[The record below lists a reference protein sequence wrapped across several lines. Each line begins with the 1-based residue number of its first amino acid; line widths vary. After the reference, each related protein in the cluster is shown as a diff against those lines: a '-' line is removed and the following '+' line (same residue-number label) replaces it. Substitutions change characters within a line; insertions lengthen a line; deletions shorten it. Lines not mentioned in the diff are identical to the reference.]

1 MLTIWGAKRRYCDGV
16 SRRDFLRIGALGAT
30 LTLADLLR
38 GQAQASGRGAGL
50 AKTKSL
56 GHKAAIMIYLPGG
69 PSHMDM
75 YDLKPAAPKEYRG
88 EFNPIKTNV
97 AGIDI
102 CEHFPK
108 QAAIMDKLAIIRSV
122 SGAVEEHSD
131 AQTFSGWSEQ
141 QNRNVGRP
149 SLGAVVSKLRS
160 SEAVDVPQFVSLRG
174 MSRGLEPGYL
184 GVAHRA
190 FTPNGPGMANLKLP
204 SSVARDRLE
213 DRKSLLSSFDQMRR
227 DVDATGTMIGLDSFT
242 SKAFEIVTSG
252 TIRKA
257 LDLAQEDPRVRDRY
271 GKATQFLT
279 ARRLVEAG
287 VGCVTLQIGGWDT
300 HGDNFRT
307 LKRQLPE
314 VDQAVAAL
322 VEDLYA
328 RGLDQDVVVVMWGEF
343 GRTPRINGSAGRDH
357 WPTVMSC
364 LLSGGG
370 LKMGQAIGASSARGE
385 YPKDRPCSVQSVVA
399 TLYRVLGI
407 DPAMTFTSGTGRPT
421 HLLDDRNV
429 VGELV

>member
-1 MLTIWGAKRRYCDGV
+1 MLTIWGAKRQFCDGI
-16 SRRDFLRIGALGAT
+16 SRRDFMRIGAFGAT
-30 LTLADLLR
+30 LTLADMLR
-38 GQAQASGRGAGL
+38 ANAHAARS
-50 AKTKSL
+50 KSL

-69 PSHMDM
+69 PTHMDT
-75 YDLKPAAPKEYRG
+75 YDLKPNAPKEYRG
-88 EFNPIKTNV
+88 EFNPIKTSV
-97 AGIDI
+97 AGIEI
-102 CEHFPK
+102 CELMPK

-149 SLGAVVSKLRS
+149 SLGAVLSKLRS
-160 SEAVDVPQFVSLRG
+160 GDAVDVPQFVSLRG
-174 MSRGLEPGYL
+174 LSRGLEPGYL

-190 FTPNGPGMANLKLP
+190 FQPNGPGMANLKLP
-204 SSVARDRLE
+204 SSVSFDRLE
-213 DRKSLLSSFDQMRR
+213 DRKTLLSSFDQMRR
-227 DVDATGTMIGLDSFT
+227 DVDASGTMIGLDSFT
-242 SKAFEIVTSG
+242 SKAFDIVTSG

-257 LDLAQEDPRVRDRY
+257 LDLDQEDPKVRDRY

-287 VGCVTLQIGGWDT
+287 VGCVTLAIGGWDT

-307 LKRQLPE
+307 MRRQLPD
-314 VDQAVAAL
+314 VDQAVSAL

-343 GRTPRINGSAGRDH
+343 GRTPRINGGAGRDH

-370 LKMGQAIGASSARGE
+370 LRMGQVVGASSARGE
-385 YPKDRPCSVQSVVA
+385 YPKDRPCSVQSILA
-399 TLYRVLGI
+399 TIYRALGI
-407 DPAMTFTSGTGRPT
+407 DPSMTFASGNGRPI
-421 HLLDDRNV
+421 HLLDERNPV
-429 VGELV
+429 AELL